1 MNTETVKL
9 FNNEKYEADRFDESL
24 SKFQGA
30 SIVTQQSLSMLNFGQ
45 NLIFSTGLTAMML
58 MCVQSISQGNATVGD
73 LVLVNGLL
81 FQLSIPLNFIGS
93 VYRELRQS
101 LVDMDQMFQLRAT
114 SSGTVEKENAKD
126 LVIVNKGSSIT
137 FKDVYFR
144 YPTSQIKVKNLVD
157 SKQINAEKKGNGNDD
172 DDDDQYASGGESR
185 YILNG
190 ASFHI
195 NAGDTVA
202 IVGSSGSGKST
213 IFRLL
218 YRFYDPQEG
227 QIYIDNERIHDVT
240 LRSLRKNIGMIPQDT
255 VLFNESLE
263 YNISYGNI
271 EAVKQD
277 KNLLH
282 DVIRRA
288 KLDDVVARYGQ
299 YECIPIKQY
308 DHSTSCLNL
317 FVACYCLY
325 AFFFNHSFFGFR
337 MTDGLQTMVGERG
350 LKLSGGEKQ
359 RVAIARAML
368 KNSPILLC
376 DEPTSSLDNATE
388 FEVMKDLKG
397 GLITDGI
404 KKGNVEHNNNQGCRT
419 TVLIAHRLSTVQD
432 ADTILVLDKG
442 VVVEQGTHDE
452 LLEKGGKYSD
462 LVRQFEN

>member
-1 MNTETVKL
+1 MCIRMGYLCLCFYIVNKETVKL

-30 SIVTQQSLSMLNFGQ
+30 SVVTQQSLSMLNFGQ

-58 MCVQSISQGNATVGD
+58 MCVHSISEGNATVGD

-114 SSGTVEKENAKD
+114 TSSTLEKEDAQELIITKQ
-126 LVIVNKGSSIT
+126 GSAIT

-144 YPTSQIKVKNLVD
+144 YPTSQIKVKKTA
-157 SKQINAEKKGNGNDD
+157 SSGKKEEEEDD
-172 DDDDQYASGGESR
+172 DLYTSGGESR

-195 NAGDTVA
+195 NAGETVA

-227 QIYIDNERIHDVT
+227 QIEVDNQSIYDVS
-240 LRSLRKNIGMIPQDT
+240 LKSLRKNIGMIPQDT

-271 EAVKQD
+271 EAVVND
-277 KNLLH
+277 RSLLH

-288 KLDDVVARYGQ
+288 KLDDVVAR
-299 YECIPIKQY
+299 
-308 DHSTSCLNL
+308 
-317 FVACYCLY
+317 
-325 AFFFNHSFFGFR
+325 
-337 MTDGLQTMVGERG
+337 
-350 LKLSGGEKQ
+350 
-359 RVAIARAML
+359 
-368 KNSPILLC
+368 
-376 DEPTSSLDNATE
+376 
-388 FEVMKDLKG
+388 
-397 GLITDGI
+397 
-404 KKGNVEHNNNQGCRT
+404 
-419 TVLIAHRLSTVQD
+419 
-432 ADTILVLDKG
+432 
-442 VVVEQGTHDE
+442 
-452 LLEKGGKYSD
+452 
-462 LVRQFEN
+462 